1 MDEAE
6 EVLEMAEDPFM
17 EAGIAIPKDLPAYV
31 NRSAKAMNS
40 LAPAGA
46 ASASDADRLETISIV
61 SGGSGMVRGAL
72 SSLRF
77 RNKRKGEE
85 EKEEGGTAKP
95 NDLGQVRS

>member
-1 MDEAE
+1 
-6 EVLEMAEDPFM
+6 MAEDPFM

-46 ASASDADRLETISIV
+46 ASAADADRLETISIV

-85 EKEEGGTAKP
+85 GEKEEGGTAKP
-95 NDLGQVRS
+95 NDLGQVGSR